1 MVNSTQSRFHSK
13 SQPSKQDRARA
24 HQPPPAVRFIQIDED
39 QAGQRIDNFLMTLLK
54 GVPKSKIYQIVRKGE
69 VRVNKGRIK
78 VHYKIQAGDKIR
90 IPPVRVAQR
99 DTITTSKYITGLLE
113 AAVIYE
119 DDEFLALNK
128 PSGFAVHGGSGVK
141 AGIIELLRLARP
153 DARFLELVHRLDKD
167 TSGCLLIAKK
177 RSVLRYLQD
186 QFRQHKIQKKYLA
199 LVKGNVKNKSYH
211 MELAL
216 QKSTLSSGE
225 RIVRVNPKGKQA
237 ISDFNV
243 IASRKIASLYE
254 VVIKTGRTHQIRVHA
269 QSLGHPVAGDE
280 KYGDDEFNRQMKS
293 QGLKR
298 MFLHAEK
305 LSIKTMQG
313 KALKLISPL
322 DKELQSVL
330 TSLDIQY

>member
-1 MVNSTQSRFHSK
+1 MANSTESQYPSK
-13 SQPSKQDRARA
+13 PRVKGKASSQP
-24 HQPPPAVRFIQIDED
+24 PTVRFIQIDAD
-39 QAGQRIDNFLMTLLK
+39 QAGQRIDNFLLTLLK
-54 GVPKSKIYQIVRKGE
+54 GVPRSKIYRIVRKGE

-78 VHYKIQAGDKIR
+78 AHYKIQAGDEIR

-99 DTITTSKYITGLLE
+99 DTITTSKYITALLE

-119 DDEFLALNK
+119 DDDFLTLNK
-128 PSGFAVHGGSGVK
+128 PTGFAVHGGSGVK
-141 AGIIELLRLARP
+141 SGIIESLRLARS

-167 TSGCLLIAKK
+167 TSGCLLVAKK

-186 QFRQHKIQKKYLA
+186 QFRQHKMQKKYLA

-211 MELAL
+211 LELAL
-216 QKSTLSSGE
+216 QKSTLPSGE
-225 RIVRVNPKGKQA
+225 RIVRVNPEGKHA

-243 IASRKIASLYE
+243 IASRKLASLYE

-280 KYGDDEFNRQMKS
+280 KYGDDEFNRQMKNY
-293 QGLKR
+293 GLRR

-305 LSIKTMQG
+305 LSLKTAKG
-313 KALKLISPL
+313 KVLQLISPL
-322 DKELQSVL
+322 DNDLQTVL
-330 TSLDIQY
+330 TNLDIQYS

>member
-1 MVNSTQSRFHSK
+1 MANSTESQSPSK
-13 SQPSKQDRARA
+13 SRVKAKVFSPS
-24 HQPPPAVRFIQIDED
+24 PAVRFIQIDAD
-39 QAGQRIDNFLMTLLK
+39 QAGQRIDNFLLTLLK
-54 GVPKSKIYQIVRKGE
+54 GVPRSKIYQIVRKGE

-78 VHYKIQAGDKIR
+78 VHYKIQAGDEIR

-99 DTITTSKYITGLLE
+99 DTITTSKYIIRLLE
-113 AAVIYE
+113 DAVIYE
-119 DDEFLALNK
+119 DNDFLALNK
-128 PSGFAVHGGSGVK
+128 PTGFAVHGGSGIK
-141 AGIIELLRLARP
+141 AGIIESLRLARP

-177 RSVLRYLQD
+177 RSALRYLQD
-186 QFRQHKIQKKYLA
+186 QFRQHKMQKKYLA

-211 MELAL
+211 LELAL
-216 QKSTLSSGE
+216 HKSTLPSGE

-243 IASRKIASLYE
+243 IVSRKMASLYE

-293 QGLKR
+293 YGLKR

-305 LSIKTMQG
+305 LAMKTMHG
-313 KALKLISPL
+313 KTLQLMSPL
-322 DKELQSVL
+322 DNELQAVL
-330 TSLDIQY
+330 TNLDIEY